1 MSAESA
7 AAATS
12 QPVRASTA
20 RAGVA
25 AWLSGGPADVFF
37 FDRGV
42 VTDHLAAVLK

>member
-1 MSAESA
+1 MIAADNA

-25 AWLSGGPADVFF
+25 AEISGGPADAFF
-37 FDRGV
+37 FGRGV
-42 VTDHLAAVLK
+42 VT